1 VNFGTPVPLLL
12 GIFMVICA
20 VALFFLDRLKPGY
33 ERDVDKVYAILFLIS
48 GVFLLGNLTMDIIP
62 SFQQMLMVGMLVSLM
77 IQNINAR
84 TPLPKAG
91 FEADGG
97 DFGGGGYRPPRG
109 GRPPAYAPDNRA
121 NLRAEL
127 DRRDYPPMDPYS
139 RPRPMLEGRGE
150 PSRPPYNADVYGDG
164 RPMRPDDRSMRPDD
178 RPMRPDDRPMRPDD
192 RSLDP
197 PMDRPL
203 DRPMDRPPEGPYGQD
218 FGAPPSRPGDD
229 RLRRRRPP
237 RNRSEY
243 NDRYRSDPGMP
254 PYRPDRDQF

>member
-1 VNFGTPVPLLL
+1 MNFGTPVPLLL

-33 ERDVDKVYAILFLIS
+33 ERDIDKVYAILFLIS

-84 TPLPKAG
+84 EPLAKAT
-91 FEADGG
+91 FQVDG
-97 DFGGGGYRPPRG
+97 DFDRGGYRPPARG
-109 GRPPAYAPDNRA
+109 GRPPVYAPDNRP

-127 DRRDYPPMDPYS
+127 DRRDYGPADPYS

-164 RPMRPDDRSMRPDD
+164 RPMRRDDIPRD
-178 RPMRPDDRPMRPDD
+178 R
-192 RSLDP
+192 

-203 DRPMDRPPEGPYGQD
+203 DRPNDRPLDRPMGDRPQDGPYGPD
-218 FGAPPSRPGDD
+218 NYGAPSRPADD

-237 RNRSEY
+237 KNRGEY
-243 NDRYRSDPGMP
+243 NDRYRNDPGMP
-254 PYRPDRDQF
+254 PYRPDRDQL